1 MIGRQI
7 VPLNGLFLL
16 FFFFCLAQVLLQV
29 NSTDNDKAVLINGPT
44 GVFLLFRPA
53 VRQQQ
58 KIRDCQF
65 GQQHVAD
72 VVTEHSPT
80 CSLLRLLKQ

>member
-16 FFFFCLAQVLLQV
+16 FFFCLAQVLLQV
-29 NSTDNDKAVLINGPT
+29 NSTGNDKAVLINGST
-44 GVFLLFRPA
+44 GVVLLFRPA
-53 VRQQQ
+53 VRQQR
-58 KIRDCQF
+58 KISDCRF
-65 GQQHVAD
+65 VQQHVAD